1 MIVSTLK
8 ELSKWG
14 TTMGATLL
22 GFWTFTLCSFPYAI
36 ATGGLVLKVGLAGV
50 AAVPLLIMR
59 GPAHVSSSCDDLL
72 DQLNEISF
80 LGGLPH
86 KQRCGALRNS
96 LLHLNA
102 GQGLGFKIFATV
114 VDKRTLWKA
123 ATLVGGGAT
132 SVIAALVSVAHSA
145 DEAERRQQ
153 QQHFNESILH
163 GCECP

>member
-59 GPAHVSSSCDDLL
+59 CEKRHLFWEFS
-72 DQLNEISF
+72 
-80 LGGLPH
+80 LGY
-86 KQRCGALRNS
+86 
-96 LLHLNA
+96 
-102 GQGLGFKIFATV
+102 V
-114 VDKRTLWKA
+114 
-123 ATLVGGGAT
+123 
-132 SVIAALVSVAHSA
+132 
-145 DEAERRQQ
+145 
-153 QQHFNESILH
+153 
-163 GCECP
+163 CPEPVLAK